1 MHTAELLRPAFSYNI
16 TTGAT
21 ATSGTRTTPFGVIA
35 LRFCATQDCFV
46 TIGQPPTAAS
56 ATTAMLIRASLPGE
70 VFKCAPGDV
79 VSAIESTA
87 AGSLNITEMTR

>member
-21 ATSGTRTTPFGVIA
+21 ATTGTRTTPFGVIA
-35 LRFCATQDCFV
+35 LRFCATQDTFV
-46 TIGQPPTAAS
+46 TIGQPPTTPS
-56 ATTAMLIRASLPGE
+56 NTNAMLIRASLPGE

-79 VSAIESTA
+79 VSAIESSA
-87 AGSLNITEMTR
+87 AGTLNITEMTR